1 MTLVNGQKY
10 EDTVLGMTGTLT
22 ATMYPLHGENQGHL
36 EGTDL
41 EGKLFQVWLP
51 EDRLKRI
58 EDKKDD
64 EGE

>member
-10 EDTVLGMTGTLT
+10 EDTVLGVIGTVT
-22 ATMYPLHGENQGHL
+22 AIMYPLHGSNQGCL

-51 EDRLKRI
+51 EERLKRI
-58 EDKKDD
+58 EDK
-64 EGE
+64 EAE